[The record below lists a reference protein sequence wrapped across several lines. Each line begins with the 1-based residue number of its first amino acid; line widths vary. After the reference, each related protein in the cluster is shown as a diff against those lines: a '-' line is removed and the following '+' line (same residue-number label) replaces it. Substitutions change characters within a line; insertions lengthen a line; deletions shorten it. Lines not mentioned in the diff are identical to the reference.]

1 MSSTAGNDVRN
12 IADLLARYETA
23 VRARDA
29 EGCADCYAEDTE
41 YVTGGMAPVRG
52 RAGMADLHTEIFDA
66 GFEIKKVVTHET
78 TMSGDLAYVRQT
90 LTSNDGQ
97 TLALLVLRRQAGG
110 HWLVHAEA
118 EVAVQ
123 Q

>member
-1 MSSTAGNDVRN
+1 MNSDIRNDVRS
-12 IADLLARYETA
+12 IADLLENYETA
-23 VRARDA
+23 LRARDA
-29 EGCADCYAEDTE
+29 QACADCYVENTE

-52 RAGMADLHTEIFDA
+52 KAGMVELHREIFDA
-66 GFEIKKVVTHET
+66 GFSIEKIVTHET

-97 TLALLVLRRQAGG
+97 SIALLVLRRQADG

-118 EVAVQ
+118 EVAVSG
-123 Q
+123 